1 MPSFMKML
9 LNGDLPTFRE
19 YFSAIPRIKEINTPE
34 KAAIFMFK
42 FFDEINKKF
51 AENKKENERDFKTLI
66 KKNIEL
72 AHGIIDVINSAKP
85 KHYLVE
91 RFVRTNKG

>member
-9 LNGDLPTFRE
+9 LNENLPIFRD
-19 YFSAIPRIKEINTPE
+19 YFSDIPRIKELNTPE

-51 AENKKENERDFKTLI
+51 AENKKENETK
-66 KKNIEL
+66 
-72 AHGIIDVINSAKP
+72 S
-85 KHYLVE
+85 
-91 RFVRTNKG
+91 